1 MFKNF
6 SSGLFTSTS
15 LPTVI
20 ALYRLN
26 GDILLSFCYHKMT
39 KTWTPA
45 PRHPLFTLVR
55 FWYPPAYSH
64 HFPLFICKRSKLYIN
79 PSLTP
84 YKNCKLCD
92 FSVS

>member
-20 ALYRLN
+20 AWYRLN

-39 KTWTPA
+39 KTWI
-45 PRHPLFTLVR
+45 PRPPSPLVYTCSILVPSRLLPPLPSLYLQTFKTLYKPLTHPLQ
-55 FWYPPAYSH
+55 
-64 HFPLFICKRSKLYIN
+64 KL
-79 PSLTP
+79 
-84 YKNCKLCD
+84 
-92 FSVS
+92 